1 MTSGGT
7 RTGAGRKPGS
17 PNHVAGPGRLPKSY
31 TLKLGD
37 QLATYTETATSSTG
51 IELAEVIAITRSKVV
66 IKVGEVNLVI
76 VR

>member
-1 MTSGGT
+1 MTSGGK

-17 PNHVAGPGRLPKSY
+17 PNHVAGPGRLPRSY

-37 QLATYTETATSSTG
+37 KFATYTETATSWTG
-51 IELAEVIAITRSKVV
+51 IELAEVIAITRTKVT
-66 IKVGEVNLVI
+66 IKVGDVNLVI